1 MDTITQVLNG
11 SILNETIAPSKIVTA
26 PILLSN
32 CPSRI
37 TIDEKEKYD
46 IEIEAGDYLVVVM
59 GFGVD
64 KAASRFKHPNIS
76 ASYKKVHEFKHYR
89 KNGGKFWTSKAGIDH
104 VFVIPRDKITIIPE
118 MGYSYIKAE
127 INGVKVVFSVSGGS
141 CRGGWADYLN
151 NTTHTCINHKLE
163 DVKKIAEVSV
173 KFEAISNIAKMNNEE
188 KILAGSELERWNELA
203 AKFDNKK
210 KKEVK
215 NIKEII
221 TKMVEENKKPY
232 IVMNKGFTID
242 KAMAINVNRKWKS
255 RRIDENHGEMTQTGM
270 PKSFTVTVNNYRY
283 NVKISQIDWDK
294 TAQENKI
301 A

>member
-173 KFEAISNIAKMNNEE
+173 RDSRYVDRVIVNDVNGVDEN
-188 KILAGSELERWNELA
+188 RWNELA

-215 NIKEII
+215 EIKEKIA
-221 TKMVEENKKPY
+221 KMVEDKKQPY

-242 KAMAINVNRKWKS
+242 KAMAINVNRKWQKVKTD
-255 RRIDENHGEMTQTGM
+255 REGVWDMVWTGM

-283 NVKISQIDWDK
+283 KVKVSQIDWDK